1 MSGYVG
7 DLSPSQEKSLQE
19 LKGML
24 TTETATADE
33 VSLEWQLVIIRG
45 GAIGGVFKLVH
56 DVSLNE
62 IYKRTRTWSYDVS
75 L

>member
-45 GAIGGVFKLVH
+45 GAIGGV
-56 DVSLNE
+56 
-62 IYKRTRTWSYDVS
+62 
-75 L
+75 